1 MAQIIQFPTPNPW
14 AEQMKQEAIAVNEGL
29 EALVAYRWNIVHEL
43 EQEPQSNEQL
53 LVACR
58 TLFSSLLDLYY
69 SHIKSKKALTL
80 RNEL

>member
-58 TLFSSLLDLYY
+58 TLFSVSVKTVGDLPGKNA
-69 SHIKSKKALTL
+69 SAKL
-80 RNEL
+80 